1 MSSSSDSSDSF
12 DEIPTLAEM
21 MVRPPCPPSPS
32 YADKVRGTPPVADAK
47 FQEPSGSKKNP
58 PESQKPAAPVAG
70 GVSSKKKS
78 SEKKKPDAPVPGGVA
93 SKKNPPESQKPAT
106 PVAGGVA
113 SKKKSSEKK
122 KREVDLFSHPSHPP
136 PHKKEK
142 KIREKLGL
150 PDLEM
155 ALSQAEMALSQ
166 ASLTSHTTSF
176 SFLQATVERAK
187 EEIKKRDATI
197 KLLETSSG
205 ILTKYVSPSLY
216 DKSVY
221 LGKTSPSSEFKT
233 KHLKLHYLNILP
245 QHLRSKDEE
254 DEIDELMIFFN
265 EQKEAGNVEG
275 GPCGLK
281 KMWILPVKKRS
292 TFIHSIKSNNME
304 FSEFK
309 DIKCKG
315 ESPSM
320 KEGATALLSGRR
332 QDKKSKKR
340 VDSTFFG
347 DDEYLINVSKDVC
360 EHCFGVLLNSNAAMW
375 ITSSG
380 VCIYAYKNERDSL
393 MLFTKGTQSRSKGY
407 DSCQISKSIV
417 QCNANLHPSMVHR
430 VMMMANSPIFDPK
443 QWILW
448 EVDHIDQNSLH
459 NDIMNLRWVLQLT
472 NKANY
477 HGTKGFT
484 KTRA

>member
-1 MSSSSDSSDSF
+1 
-12 DEIPTLAEM
+12 
-21 MVRPPCPPSPS
+21 
-32 YADKVRGTPPVADAK
+32 
-47 FQEPSGSKKNP
+47 
-58 PESQKPAAPVAG
+58 
-70 GVSSKKKS
+70 
-78 SEKKKPDAPVPGGVA
+78 
-93 SKKNPPESQKPAT
+93 
-106 PVAGGVA
+106 
-113 SKKKSSEKK
+113 
-122 KREVDLFSHPSHPP
+122 
-136 PHKKEK
+136 
-142 KIREKLGL
+142 
-150 PDLEM
+150 M

-205 ILTKYVSPSLY
+205 ILTKYVPPSLY

-265 EQKEAGNVEG
+265 EQKEAGKVEG
-275 GPCGLK
+275 GPCGLN
-281 KMWILPVKKRS
+281 KMWILPVKKRN
-292 TFIHSIKSNNME
+292 TFIHAIKSNNNE
-304 FSEFK
+304 FSEYK

-315 ESPSM
+315 DSPSM
-320 KEGATALLSGRR
+320 KEGATALLSGRV
-332 QDKKSKKR
+332 QHKKHKR

-393 MLFTKGTQSRSKGY
+393 MLFTSGTRSISKGY
-407 DSCQISKSIV
+407 ADCQISRTIV
-417 QCNANLHPSMVHR
+417 QCNANHLTKSYIHR
-430 VMMMANSPIFDPK
+430 VMMMANTPIFDPK

-448 EVDHIDQNSLH
+448 EVDHIDQNPLN
-459 NDIMNLRWVLQLT
+459 NDILNLHWVSQLT
-472 NKANY
+472 NKANF

-484 KTRA
+484 KKRY

>member
-1 MSSSSDSSDSF
+1 MSSSSNSSDSF
-12 DEIPTLAEM
+12 DEIPTLAQM
-21 MVRPPCPPSPS
+21 MVRPPSPPRPS
-32 YADKVRGTPPVADAK
+32 YADKVRGTSPVADAK

-58 PESQKPAAPVAG
+58 PEIPKITSFLQKPAAPVAG
-70 GVSSKKKS
+70 GVASKKKS
-78 SEKKKPDAPVPGGVA
+78 SEKKEPAAPVAGGVA
-93 SKKNPPESQKPAT
+93 SKKKSSEKKEPA
-106 PVAGGVA
+106 AGGVA

-142 KIREKLGL
+142 KIRAKLGL

-205 ILTKYVSPSLY
+205 ILTKYVPPSLY

-265 EQKEAGNVEG
+265 EQKEAGKVEG
-275 GPCGLK
+275 GPCGLN
-281 KMWILPVKKRS
+281 KMWILPVKKETHS
-292 TFIHSIKSNNME
+292 FMPSKVITMSSLSIK
-304 FSEFK
+304 
-309 DIKCKG
+309 I
-315 ESPSM
+315 
-320 KEGATALLSGRR
+320 
-332 QDKKSKKR
+332 
-340 VDSTFFG
+340 
-347 DDEYLINVSKDVC
+347 
-360 EHCFGVLLNSNAAMW
+360 
-375 ITSSG
+375 
-380 VCIYAYKNERDSL
+380 
-393 MLFTKGTQSRSKGY
+393 
-407 DSCQISKSIV
+407 
-417 QCNANLHPSMVHR
+417 
-430 VMMMANSPIFDPK
+430 
-443 QWILW
+443 
-448 EVDHIDQNSLH
+448 
-459 NDIMNLRWVLQLT
+459 
-472 NKANY
+472 
-477 HGTKGFT
+477 
-484 KTRA
+484 